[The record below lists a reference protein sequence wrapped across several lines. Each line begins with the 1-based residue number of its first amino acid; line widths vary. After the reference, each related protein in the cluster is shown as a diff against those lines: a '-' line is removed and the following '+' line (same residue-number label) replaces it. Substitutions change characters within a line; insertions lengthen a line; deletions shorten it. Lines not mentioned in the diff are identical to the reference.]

1 MVRQLVVSGATID
14 LRDNLGNTA
23 LHIACENGDLDVAKS
38 ILKPISP
45 SEVVDVQLKHYKPQ
59 VQGCDLLQLVH
70 QMNYA
75 GKHMITKVCQFHE
88 KLCNNAFL
96 LIH

>member
-1 MVRQLVVSGATID
+1 MVRQLVVSGATVD
-14 LRDNLGNTA
+14 MRDYLGNTA
-23 LHIACENGDLDVAKS
+23 LHVACENGDLDVAKS

-75 GKHMITKVCQFHE
+75 GEHNYTGVPISFKVVQ
-88 KLCNNAFL
+88 
-96 LIH
+96 